1 MNIDVR
7 VIDSEKELL
16 SPGWYDNGYRQKVID
31 RKTFYV
37 YRFTDTGIILFIVDG
52 LKTDPPLNPILFEYH
67 KDEYSKTYT
76 IPKGVIHTYHSD
88 HIDPNHLEKIEIMDG
103 LYVALER
110 NDEVAIEKYKE
121 FILGKIE
128 YFKSL
133 RIKDND
139 KVKKY
144 RSLINSMK

>member
-1 MNIDVR
+1 
-7 VIDSEKELL
+7 
-16 SPGWYDNGYRQKVID
+16 
-31 RKTFYV
+31 
-37 YRFTDTGIILFIVDG
+37 
-52 LKTDPPLNPILFEYH
+52 
-67 KDEYSKTYT
+67 
-76 IPKGVIHTYHSD
+76 
-88 HIDPNHLEKIEIMDG
+88 MDG

-139 KVKKY
+139 EVKKY